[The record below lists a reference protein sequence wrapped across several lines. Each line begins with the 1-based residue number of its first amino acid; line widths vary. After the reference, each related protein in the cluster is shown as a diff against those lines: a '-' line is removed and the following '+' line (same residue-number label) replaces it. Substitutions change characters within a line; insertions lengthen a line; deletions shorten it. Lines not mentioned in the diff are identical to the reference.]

1 MKRWFTFSS
10 VLIGTQ
16 AQASIPT
23 NNDPTQGGS
32 DNILELIYNYAYDI
46 LLYGGGMFIAFCF
59 IYFLGHMWDLYS
71 KTRERQATKKDLLSD
86 GIIGAVLLLLS
97 IWGLNYG
104 LDILKG
110 V

>member
-46 LLYGGGMFIAFCF
+46 LLYGGGMFI
-59 IYFLGHMWDLYS
+59 
-71 KTRERQATKKDLLSD
+71 
-86 GIIGAVLLLLS
+86 
-97 IWGLNYG
+97 
-104 LDILKG
+104 
-110 V
+110 

>member
-10 VLIGTQ
+10 LVIGTQ
-16 AQASIPT
+16 AHASIPT